1 MLRVWCRDLDKSKSP
16 IHLPRP
22 GRPPGSRL
30 FGKRCAIALLDEA
43 LTRKS
48 SIKVSAKITS
58 MRVSRSIT
66 LTSCLMCLVAL
77 AQAQIR
83 VVNGGTAERRS
94 LPYRLN
100 RRRPATER
108 VSGSATPPRSGP
120 ERSGGCAKRFQLSYP
135 GGRTSKPATSFPS
148 ISFTNNGRA
157 TGKEFPLRQNCRVSL
172 RSLQQRP
179 APHVA

>member
-1 MLRVWCRDLDKSKSP
+1 MGFE
-16 IHLPRP
+16 IQTE
-22 GRPPGSRL
+22 RL
-30 FGKRCAIALLDEA
+30 FLRPLQLADATQTQRLFPQWEIVKFLNA
-43 LTRKS
+43 
-48 SIKVSAKITS
+48 
-58 MRVSRSIT
+58 RVPWPY
-66 LTSCLMCLVAL
+66 
-77 AQAQIR
+77 
-83 VVNGGTAERRS
+83 
-94 LPYRLN
+94 PYRLN

-120 ERSGGCAKRFQLSYP
+120 ERSGGTLTLLVSVGLPGREVGRAALERLPLFKKSCAKRFQLSYP